1 MSHSQQDLPI
11 SLDVE
16 ARDWKQAIEQAGK
29 LLVSGGVSTDAYTDR
44 MIESVEQHG
53 PYIVIA
59 PGFALAHARPD
70 ESVNRTGMA
79 FARLASP
86 VEFGHESND
95 PVTLVLA
102 LAATDAGSH
111 QNALARLAGVLT
123 DPDKRRIL
131 DTSQSED
138 EIRAILEGADVSDA
152 NPVPAQSASGGRDES
167 PTASA
172 PHMEAATISAAVPSS
187 HAAGNHPAP
196 GETGEAASEGAD
208 DWPGDTSDLPESRG
222 FILCVCGNGVGTS
235 LFLKNTLEQVLATWK
250 WDPFIDVEATDTIS
264 AKGKAGS
271 ADFVLTSQAIAD
283 ALGDIG
289 VPVEIISDFTSKAEI
304 DAALRRRYAI

>member
-16 ARDWKQAIEQAGK
+16 ARDRKQAIEQAGK

-111 QNALARLAGVLT
+111 QNALARLAGVLA

-138 EIRAILEGADVSDA
+138 DIRAILEGADVSDV
-152 NPVPAQSASGGRDES
+152 NPAPAQPASDARDES

-172 PHMEAATISAAVPSS
+172 PHD
-187 HAAGNHPAP
+187 
-196 GETGEAASEGAD
+196 D
-208 DWPGDTSDLPESRG
+208 DWPGDTSDLPESKG